1 MPILKAIKN
10 RLHYEHKAVL
20 IAGKELDARISDSF
34 IKRMIGLM
42 YEDNLPKSS
51 CMLFVSRFS
60 STESMWMKGMRF
72 SIDIIWL
79 NDGKQIVAIEENV
92 PPCRKILFCKTYKP
106 NIPFRFVLELS
117 AGFIKENRI
126 TKSSKI
132 EFK

>member
-1 MPILKAIKN
+1 MPILKAIKSM
-10 RLHYEHKAVL
+10 LHYEHKAVV

-42 YEDNLPKSS
+42 YEDDMPKNS

-60 STESMWMKGMRF
+60 STESIWMKDMRF

-79 NDGKQIVAIEENV
+79 DKYKHIVATEENV
-92 PPCRKILFCKTYKP
+92 PPCKKILFCKTYKP
-106 NIPFRFVLELS
+106 DIPFRFVVELN
-117 AGFIKENRI
+117 AGFIKENGI
-126 TKSSKI
+126 TKSSII

>member
-10 RLHYEHKAVL
+10 RLHYEHKTVV
-20 IAGKELDARISDSF
+20 IDGTELDARVSDSF

-42 YEDNLPKSS
+42 YDDKLPKNS

-79 NDGKQIVAIEENV
+79 DTYKRIVAIEENV
-92 PPCRKILFCKTYKP
+92 PPCKKILLCKTYKP
-106 NIPFRFVLELS
+106 ELSFKFVLELN
-117 AGFIKENRI
+117 AGFIKENGI